1 VDNDNNADTTSASP
15 LDWSAEHAELVARIR
30 TALSALPSNHRK
42 VVELTYL
49 RGVSAQVV
57 AAQLDMPLD
66 QVAEIRH
73 EALEH
78 IRGVLYPPTIE

>member
-1 VDNDNNADTTSASP
+1 MDNNNADTASASQF
-15 LDWSAEHAELVARIR
+15 DWPSEHAELVDRIR
-30 TALSALPSNHRK
+30 AALSTLPPGHRE

-49 RGVSAQVV
+49 RGVSAQDV
-57 AAQLDMPLD
+57 AEQLDIPLD

-78 IRGVLYPPTIE
+78 IRGALYPPTIE